1 MIMKERAAHD
11 EAISK
16 EKKLSKGYKDELT
29 NTKKELQTV
38 QGQLKVAKESLKE
51 AKDQVKQ
58 TKVFETKTLQKSKTV
73 VSKKGPAA
81 KKGKLTTDK
90 PQIGE

>member
-1 MIMKERAAHD
+1 MEYVKKIEELEKNLNETVLGEKTKQDEMIMKERAAHD

-38 QGQLKVAKESLKE
+38 QG
-51 AKDQVKQ
+51 
-58 TKVFETKTLQKSKTV
+58 
-73 VSKKGPAA
+73 
-81 KKGKLTTDK
+81 
-90 PQIGE
+90 